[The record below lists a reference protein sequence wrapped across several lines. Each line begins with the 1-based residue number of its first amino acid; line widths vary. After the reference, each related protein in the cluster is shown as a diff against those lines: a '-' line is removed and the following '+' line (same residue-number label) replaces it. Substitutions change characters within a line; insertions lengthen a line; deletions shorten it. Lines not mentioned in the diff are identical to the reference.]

1 MSLVAPYTVVNDPK
15 LHDPMAAMIVTG
27 RLDFPDDRLAGKK
40 LWAAVKTS
48 TNAHGSI
55 LADAGTITAITVG
68 NGGSGYTSAPT
79 VTITGGGGT
88 GASATATV
96 SAAGAVTAIALNS
109 AGSGYTSAPTI
120 TLTGGAGAGATA
132 TVAFTAGKLHI
143 DTTAALA
150 FPGVVGVFHA
160 GSFPAGS
167 SAAGGFATSWT
178 NYGVVIAA
186 VVATDWETARWACNL
201 ITVTYN
207 APLPVVFDADAAM
220 SASSPLS
227 GRQATSNVTTST
239 QTRLD
244 AAGNG
249 AAYGL
254 AHCDKTMQVTT
265 TWTPTQQHNPIHPKT
280 GLAYF
285 TGDPGDQTRQGTGD
299 CYGFSVT
306 QNAMSHLNS
315 LYSSVNMPQQQTHYQ
330 AHGCGG
336 GFGDGESTVQ
346 MSMAAVLSQALG
358 GAIVVLKLSRKDHN
372 HIGGR
377 QYDTKGVF
385 NIGYNKDGTIVAW
398 QGGWYGNGGGASG
411 MWYGLRTTYKIP
423 YLDWTAY
430 NIYTNT
436 PARNSWR
443 DVADPEGGWAFERA
457 IDLIAADLGMDP
469 YAVRQKNLMGVLDPD
484 QDGTK
489 LVWSDK
495 CVNDCLAQAYTAS
508 GYASKWHAPNTKTLA
523 DGRKHG
529 IALAGRQ
536 DSHGGMS
543 GGGRYGHLL
552 MGGTHTNGSV
562 EMYMGGSRASM
573 GPQAAMMVVVA
584 EVLGLPYSAVR
595 LAEWANGDITLADGM
610 QNGSSHTPGAG
621 SAFYMAALDMRIRIF
636 NRACGLAPLSTVVP
650 AGVTQ
655 AKATAVLSTVFPGGT
670 IASFTITNGGSGYT
684 GVPAVTISGGGGT
697 SASATAHVTN
707 GVVDAI
713 VVTNQGSGFTTVPT
727 VVVSAVTPD
736 LLDAANGSIFLKS
749 DPTKTITHATC
760 TNGWDPQISVAQGW
774 GSYLRTAAVG
784 SAPIGSACNSTG
796 GAAACIEVAVDTN
809 TGEVEILGYWNATS
823 TGTTLFKPGVMK
835 EISSGCEAGIGQ
847 CLFYGDVYDPTTA
860 AVLQMSHGSFS
871 QQTALDLYPSAF
883 TLIDVQHNSPSGPL
897 GCHGM
902 AEPASGEPNVVWEA
916 IYNAIGVFPDHNHGA
931 GSPNT
936 ILKALGKAT

>member
-1 MSLVAPYTVVNDPK
+1 M
-15 LHDPMAAMIVTG
+15 
-27 RLDFPDDRLAGKK
+27 
-40 LWAAVKTS
+40 
-48 TNAHGSI
+48 
-55 LADAGTITAITVG
+55 GT
-68 NGGSGYTSAPT
+68 
-79 VTITGGGGT
+79 
-88 GASATATV
+88 
-96 SAAGAVTAIALNS
+96 
-109 AGSGYTSAPTI
+109 
-120 TLTGGAGAGATA
+120 
-132 TVAFTAGKLHI
+132 
-143 DTTAALA
+143 
-150 FPGVVGVFHA
+150 
-160 GSFPAGS
+160 
-167 SAAGGFATSWT
+167 
-178 NYGVVIAA
+178 
-186 VVATDWETARWACNL
+186 
-201 ITVTYN
+201 
-207 APLPVVFDADAAM
+207 
-220 SASSPLS
+220 SSPLS

-239 QTRLD
+239 ATRLD

-249 AAYGL
+249 ATYGL
-254 AHCDKTMQVTT
+254 AHCDKTMQFTT
-265 TWTPTQQHNPIHPKT
+265 DWTPTQQHNPVMPKQ

-285 TGDPGDQTRQGTGD
+285 TGDPGSQTVQGTGD
-299 CYGFSVT
+299 CYGFCAT

-315 LYSSVNMPQQQTHYQ
+315 LYSSVNMAQQQIHLL
-330 AHGCGG
+330 AHTCGG
-336 GFGDGESTVQ
+336 GFGDGEGTVQ

-358 GAIVVLKLSRKDHN
+358 GTPVLVKLSRKDHN

-385 NIGYNKDGTIVAW
+385 TVGYNKDGTIVAW

-411 MWYGLRTTYKIP
+411 MWYGLQKSYKIP
-423 YLDWTAY
+423 YIDWTAY

-443 DVADPEGGWAFERA
+443 DVADVEGGFAFERC

-469 YAVRQKNLMGVLDPD
+469 YAVRMKNIMGVLDPD
-484 QDGTK
+484 LDGTH

-495 CVNDCLAQAYTAS
+495 CVNDCLAQAYSIS
-508 GYASKWHAPNTKTLA
+508 GYATKWHAPNTKTLS

-529 IALAGRQ
+529 IAIGGRQ

-543 GGGRYGHLL
+543 GGGRYGHIL

-562 EMYMGGSRASM
+562 EIYIGGSRASM

-595 LAEWANGDITLADGM
+595 LAEWANGDINLADGM
-610 QNGSSHTPGAG
+610 QNGSSHTCGAG
-621 SAFYMAALDMRIRIF
+621 SAFYMAALDMRTRIF
-636 NRACGLAPLSTVVP
+636 NRALGLAPFSTLVP

-670 IASFTITNGGSGYT
+670 IASFTVTNGGSGYT

-749 DPTKTITHATC
+749 DPTKTITHATA
-760 TNGWDPQISVAQGW
+760 TSGWDPQISVAQGW

-784 SAPIGSACNSTG
+784 SSPIGSACNSTG
-796 GAAACIEVAVDTN
+796 GAAACVEVAVDTN

-823 TGTTLFKPGVMK
+823 TGTTLFKPAVLK
-835 EISSGCEAGIGQ
+835 EITSGCEAGIGQ
-847 CLFYGDVYDPTTA
+847 CLFYGDVYDPATG

-871 QQTALDLYPSAF
+871 HPTAPDLYPTAY
-883 TLIDVQHNSPSGPL
+883 TLIEVQHNSPSGPC
-897 GCHGM
+897 GAHGM
-902 AEPASGEPNVVWEA
+902 AEPASGEANVVWQA

-931 GSPNT
+931 GSQNT